1 MDGSLIFRNRR
12 LTGSSALSGESQ
24 VKRSKLL
31 LATHNEGKRRE
42 LQQMLADLPF
52 NIFDLTDFPATHPIP
67 ETANTFIENATLKA
81 VGYAKQTGLLTL
93 ADDSGLE
100 VDALNGVPGVFSARY
115 AFEGASDVDRT
126 KKLLSE
132 LSRVPDSER
141 TARFVSVIVVADENA
156 QVINTSEGICEGS
169 IAYTPAGT
177 QGFGYDPVFVPK
189 GFDLTFGQLES
200 SVKNSISHRARAFSA
215 AKEFLRTLTATSQA
229 D

>member
-1 MDGSLIFRNRR
+1 
-12 LTGSSALSGESQ
+12 

-52 NIFDLTDFPATHPIP
+52 NIFDLTDFPATRPIP

-100 VDALNGVPGVFSARY
+100 VDALDGAPGVHSARY
-115 AFEGASDVDRT
+115 AFAGASDADRI

-177 QGFGYDPVFVPK
+177 QGFGYDPVFFIPEL
-189 GFDLTFGQLES
+189 GRTMAELTPEE
-200 SVKNSISHRARAFSA
+200 KARISHRAQAWARMRPHFALLYFSA
-215 AKEFLRTLTATSQA
+215 DACR
-229 D
+229 